1 VAAVARAFGMD
12 VLAWSQNLTGERA
25 SAAGATLAGSLPEL
39 MAASDVVSVHVVLS
53 DRTRNLVDADALA
66 RLRPSSYLVNT
77 SRAGVVDQ
85 AALLDALRHNRIA
98 GAAVDVFAT
107 EPLPADDP
115 LRGLPNLLATPHLG
129 YVTHQNYEEY
139 FRDTV
144 EDIEAFL
151 SGDPTR
157 VIS

>member
-1 VAAVARAFGMD
+1 
-12 VLAWSQNLTGERA
+12 
-25 SAAGATLAGSLPEL
+25 
-39 MAASDVVSVHVVLS
+39 VLS
-53 DRTRNLVDADALA
+53 DRTRGLVDAAALA
-66 RLRPSSYLVNT
+66 RMRPGAYLVNT
-77 SRAGVVDQ
+77 SRAAVVDQ
-85 AALLDALRHNRIA
+85 AALLDALRHRRIA

-129 YVTHQNYEEY
+129 YVTRQNYAGY

-151 SGDPTR
+151 AGEPVR
-157 VIS
+157 VLS